1 MAQQS
6 DPDMAAAADAL
17 QNSAIKTVRRILA
30 AALGL
35 GLVGTGAELLLLEH
49 FEDWRQIL
57 PVVLIAC
64 ALVVLIWHAVDR
76 SALPVRVLQGLML
89 IFALTGVMGLVFH
102 YRGNVEFEKEMYP
115 SRAGLELFREAMM
128 GATPA
133 LAPGTMIQ
141 LALIGLA
148 YAYRHPRLSATHQED
163 I

>member
-1 MAQQS
+1 MAHQS
-6 DPDMAAAADAL
+6 EPDVEPGEVSR
-17 QNSAIKTVRRILA
+17 NSAIGTVRGILA

-35 GLVGTGAELLLLEH
+35 GLAGTGAELLLLEH
-49 FEDWRQIL
+49 FEDWRQIV
-57 PVVLIAC
+57 PIALIAG

-76 SALPVRVLQGLML
+76 RALPVRVLQGLML
-89 IFALTGVMGLVFH
+89 VFALSGVMGLVFH
-102 YRGNVEFEKEMYP
+102 YRGNVEFEREMYP

-148 YAYRHPRLSATHQED
+148 YTYRHPRLSATSQED
-163 I
+163 R

>member
-1 MAQQS
+1 MAHQS
-6 DPDMAAAADAL
+6 DPDDAPGEML
-17 QNSAIKTVRRILA
+17 RNSAIRTVRRILA

-49 FEDWRQIL
+49 FEDWRQIV
-57 PVVLIAC
+57 PIALIAC
-64 ALVVLIWHAVDR
+64 ALAVLIWHAVDR
-76 SALPVRVLQGLML
+76 RALPVRVLQFLML
-89 IFALTGVMGLVFH
+89 IFALSGVMGLVFH
-102 YRGNVEFEKEMYP
+102 FRGNVEFERESYP

-148 YAYRHPRLSATHQED
+148 YSYRHPRLSAHEED
-163 I
+163 V